1 MAGVAS
7 IVVAWK
13 IFRFI
18 IFSLVA
24 GSGTTKKTISSLYVL
39 TVTRNFTGIFPEPS
53 SKYAR

>member
-24 GSGTTKKTISSLYVL
+24 GSGTTKKTIS
-39 TVTRNFTGIFPEPS
+39 
-53 SKYAR
+53 